1 MALGGLE
8 DAYVKYWDEGSMIV
22 VLEFEVEQST
32 KSGQDQTNKEKKE
45 KKKKGRPSARQGFH
59 FP

>member
-8 DAYVKYWDEGSMIV
+8 DAYVRYWDEGSMIA

-32 KSGQDQTNKEKKE
+32 KTGQDQANKDKKE
-45 KKKKGRPSARQGFH
+45 KKKKGLPSVRRDF
-59 FP
+59 FL